1 MTRLIAIFMTVT
13 VLLSAVA
20 DIRDLSKVALLI
32 NHYHQAHEQISLSE
46 FLDLHYGASAAQHDK
61 EHGHKS
67 LPFKSHERTLI
78 QPLTAAPSF
87 TFVSI
92 EPAVEN
98 REAMSL
104 YRSVF
109 ATGIPA
115 SIWQPP
121 RLG

>member
-1 MTRLIAIFMTVT
+1 MNRVLSIFLAFTVM
-13 VLLSAVA
+13 LASLA
-20 DIRDLSKVALLI
+20 DVRDLAKIALLI

-46 FLDLHYGASAAQHDK
+46 FLELHYGASAAQHDK

-78 QPLTAAPSF
+78 QPLTAALSF
-87 TFVSI
+87 TFITSA
-92 EPAVEN
+92 PAGETSQ
-98 REAMSL
+98 AMDL

-109 ATGIPA
+109 ITEFSA